1 MRFHGFVDEVADVMR
16 RQHVSVQLSPSL
28 AADPETRHRAE
39 DGLLIVEIHGLRN
52 EATAS
57 RMHLQLTRTSSE
69 RWFVYWRNQFEHLW
83 QSARRPDR
91 TGEAAAS

>member
-28 AADPETRHRAE
+28 AADPE
-39 DGLLIVEIHGLRN
+39 G
-52 EATAS
+52 
-57 RMHLQLTRTSSE
+57 
-69 RWFVYWRNQFEHLW
+69 
-83 QSARRPDR
+83 